1 MTQEQKIDEIY
12 NAVTDIDRDLKNLKR
27 AYKGWEFLLKLAAL
41 GIVVNI
47 FRKTNIRIM

>member
-12 NAVTDIDRDLKNLKR
+12 DAVSEIDRDIKNIKR

-47 FRKTNIRIM
+47 LRRTNIHIM